1 MICLRLFGY
10 QAHKKGVDLLNWCL
24 LRCLNILGIRFE
36 LHDLPKLNRNRP
48 SIIVANHQSTYD
60 IPPLI
65 WYLRACH
72 PKFISKKELGKGLPS
87 ISYNLKNGGSVLI
100 DRKNKIKALEDIKT
114 FAQTVRQNNWSV
126 VIFAEG
132 TRSRDGLPKPFQ
144 KGGLLTLFKEIPDA
158 QIIPVS
164 IGNSWQLSRYNY
176 FPFPLG
182 IPIVFKF
189 HPLQEINTKAPE
201 ETINSLEKMIHQGVN
216 SIQSDS

>member
-1 MICLRLFGY
+1 M
-10 QAHKKGVDLLNWCL
+10 
-24 LRCLNILGIRFE
+24 GIHFV
-36 LHDLPKLNRNRP
+36 LHDLPKLDRNKP

-72 PKFISKKELGKGLPS
+72 PKFISKKELGKSLPS

-100 DRKNKIKALEDIKT
+100 DRKNKIEALESIKI
-114 FAQTVRQNNWSV
+114 FARTVRKNNWSV

-132 TRSRDGLPKPFQ
+132 TRSRDGAPKPFQ
-144 KGGLLTLFKEIPDA
+144 KGGLLTLFKEIPEA

-164 IGNSWQLSRYNY
+164 IGNSWKLSRYNY

-182 IPIVFKF
+182 IPMIFKF
-189 HPLQEINTKAPE
+189 HPLQEINSKAPE
-201 ETINSLEKMIHQGVN
+201 ETIKSLEQMIHQGVN
-216 SIQSDS
+216 SIQSVS